1 MEKFNNHLYPFFWQH
16 GECED
21 TLVEYVEKIYQSGI
35 KGVCVES
42 RPHPE
47 FVREQWWRD
56 LGVIIRECEKRG
68 MQIWILDDSHF
79 PTGFANGKIKEQYPE
94 LKKQYLSMRRFDVV
108 GPMKGARIDASQL
121 KGKPWINKQVNIFE
135 VIGVYLAE
143 RSSEYNQVDD
153 PIIVDTLVD
162 ITAQFSNQNTITLDI
177 PKGNWSVFVVF
188 STDEGGE
195 GSTKDYLN
203 PLVKE
208 ATQVL
213 VNEVYESH
221 YKHFGHTFGKTITA
235 FFSDEPRF
243 GNMKG
248 TQAWLGQIEAVLPW
262 RSGMENELDFE
273 PKLLPLLWVP
283 SIELTECEIRFE
295 YMDFITKEYNI
306 NFTKV
311 LADWCEGHGVYYTGH
326 NIEDNGAHARLGYG
340 VGHFFRG
347 QEAQH
352 ISGIDVIGGQVV
364 PGMPYHHD
372 AYQTGGSDGQFYHYA
387 LAKLGTS
394 AAYLYPH
401 KQGRAMCEAFGAYG
415 WNEGLKTMKWI
426 ADHLIVRGINMIVP
440 HAFSPKAYPDFDC
453 PPHFYAHGN
462 NPQFRY
468 MSKLAQYMNRLMT
481 IFSNGKPIVPVGI
494 FYPAELEWA
503 SRDYMS
509 IEVPAR
515 VLTENQ
521 IDFMIISNDLIKST
535 SVENGAL
542 TINEHSFKTLIMPYG
557 SYYPQPIIREI
568 NRLIAQGLDI
578 IFIDKLP
585 ENHQFIKGR
594 KQVVPLNQLDEALS
608 NRAEIKLSH
617 KAKELVYQHYQKEG
631 KDYWLFFNE
640 SICDIIDVEINIFGE
655 QRVPIAYDAYENKYY
670 PVNENRLV
678 LDPYQTIVWII
689 GEDKIDTDGVKLDL
703 NENELKLNWKVS
715 LADAKQYPTFTPIME
730 MEEIVPI
737 NTITEYERFSGTVR
751 YEASIELKSVMDIY
765 GLNLGKT
772 YEITEVWINGQALG
786 TKIAPPYIYCAN
798 EVWREGEN
806 TIRIEVTNTLGTV
819 HRGGLNQ
826 YLLIEPCGM
835 TENIKLLLK
844 KEKDY

>member
-1 MEKFNNHLYPFFWQH
+1 MKKFNNHLYPFFWQH

-47 FVREQWWRD
+47 FVGEQWWRD
-56 LGVIIRECEKRG
+56 LGIIIRECEKRG
-68 MQIWILDDSHF
+68 MQIWVLDDSHF
-79 PTGFANGKIKEQYPE
+79 PTGFANGKIKEEYPE

-121 KGKPWINKQVNIFE
+121 KGKPWINKQVNIFD

-143 RSSEYNQVDD
+143 RATEYNQVDD
-153 PIIVDTLVD
+153 PIIADTLVD

-195 GSTKDYLN
+195 DSTKDYLN

-221 YKHFGHTFGKTITA
+221 YEHFGHAFGKTITA

-248 TQAWLGQIEAVLPW
+248 TQAWLGQIETVLPW
-262 RSGMENELDFE
+262 RPGMENELEFE
-273 PKLLPLLWVP
+273 SKLLPLLWVP
-283 SIELTECEIRFE
+283 SVELTEREIRFE
-295 YMDFITKEYNI
+295 YMDFITKEYNH
-306 NFTKV
+306 NFTKI
-311 LADWCEGHGVYYTGH
+311 LADWCEEHGVYYTGH

-372 AYQTGGSDGQFYHYA
+372 AYQSGGSDGQFYHFA
-387 LAKLGTS
+387 LAKLGSS
-394 AAYLYPH
+394 AAYLYSH

-426 ADHLIVRGINMIVP
+426 ADHLIVRGINLIVP

-468 MSKLAQYMNRLMT
+468 MPKLTQYMNRLMT
-481 IFSNGKPIVPVGI
+481 IFSDGKPIAPVGI
-494 FYPAELEWA
+494 FYPAELEWV

-509 IEVPAR
+509 IEIPAR

-521 IDFMIISNDLIKST
+521 IDFMIISNDLIKVA
-535 SVENGAL
+535 SVNNGAL
-542 TINEHSFKTLIMPYG
+542 VINGHSFKTLLMPYG
-557 SYYPQPIIREI
+557 SYYPQSIIRDI
-568 NRLIAQGLDI
+568 NRLIAQGLDV

-585 ENHQFIKGR
+585 ENHQFIGGE
-594 KQVVPLNQLDEALS
+594 KQVVPLNQLDEILS

-617 KAKELVYQHYQKEG
+617 KAKELVYYHYQKEG

-640 SICDIIDVEINIFGE
+640 SICDTLDVEIDILGE
-655 QRVPIAYDAYENKYY
+655 RRVPIAYDAYEDKYY
-670 PVNENRLV
+670 PVNENRIV
-678 LDPYQTIVWII
+678 LEPYQTIVWIV
-689 GEDKIDTDGVKLDL
+689 GEDKIDTDEVKPNLI
-703 NENELKLNWKVS
+703 ENELKLNWKVS
-715 LADAKQYPTFTPIME
+715 LADAKQYPTFTPVME
-730 MEEIVPI
+730 MEEFVPI
-737 NTITEYERFSGTVR
+737 NTIQEYECFAGTVC
-751 YEASIELKSVMDIY
+751 YEATLELESVTDIY
-765 GLNLGKT
+765 GLNLGKA

-786 TKIAPPYIYCAN
+786 TKIAPPYVYCTN

-806 TIRIEVTNTLGTV
+806 TIRIEVTNTLGTM

-826 YLLIEPCGM
+826 YLLIEPFGL
-835 TENIKLLLK
+835 TESVKILK
-844 KEKDY
+844 QVART